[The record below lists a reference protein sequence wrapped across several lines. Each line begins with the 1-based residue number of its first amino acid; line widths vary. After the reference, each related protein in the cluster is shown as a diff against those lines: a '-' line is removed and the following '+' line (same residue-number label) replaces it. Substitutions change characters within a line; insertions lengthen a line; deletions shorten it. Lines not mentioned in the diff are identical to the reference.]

1 MRKAAV
7 NLRCIIGGT
16 DGEIRISGGCHRPRL
31 RPTVLRGSKGA
42 RKGCQPRTRTGFQPR
57 TIKGPPPEPSLHK
70 QYYRAVFKPSTP
82 FSRRIFGNKRSERHA
97 AIESLLQLARL
108 KIGLTYD
115 EREKI
120 ISAMA
125 GTGLQ
130 PTGTG
135 LQRPTLDLVCHSGGG
150 IDAESHMPPMH
161 AFLEKGVGS
170 QRTGTVRIFRGT
182 PMSHGKRQKT
192 GFRCA
197 MTSSP
202 GTKYKTP
209 RWWGSWAS
217 TVEESFE
224 KFVTKHSDLFVP
236 NEAGRLRKLMHSPGS
251 SRETT
256 VATVHQI
263 YGLFRDGRPMP
274 PLFAKSSAAWKSWCE
289 RLPASGDGLPAK
301 YILWDADMVDTLM
314 RKHAPSEIMWLY
326 RKPTYAIQRCDVA
339 RWMIL
344 YVYGGLY
351 ADLDTFPNRPSYQ
364 QVSLGIPKMLAR
376 SYKHGPEW
384 EMKFIVATQGNS
396 QLIDIMLN
404 QVVNYKARMHM
415 KVYRTRPCRF
425 VYHTTGPYALR
436 RFLYFNSI
444 SETVNSFAM
453 NRPSRA
459 FPVEELY
466 WDRASSQPQD
476 GDRKTEK
483 AKGYEIL
490 TAFSM
495 SFRVADG
502 KTRVLVPTPPL
513 GEEDVDLPQV
523 PMSPRKRV
531 RSKSHAHIEPSCLK
545 RLRLHQD
552 SKGLR
557 LHTDCKFREQV
568 AAGSLQLAA
577 DKSQPNA
584 FHQLVNKACVPHH
597 GEGSV
602 QNGFQPVHVGFQPTN
617 G

>member
-1 MRKAAV
+1 MCLKKHAAV
-7 NLRCIIGGT
+7 
-16 DGEIRISGGCHRPRL
+16 
-31 RPTVLRGSKGA
+31 
-42 RKGCQPRTRTGFQPR
+42 
-57 TIKGPPPEPSLHK
+57 
-70 QYYRAVFKPSTP
+70 
-82 FSRRIFGNKRSERHA
+82 
-97 AIESLLQLARL
+97 ESLLQRASDQ
-108 KIGLTYD
+108 IGLKCD

-150 IDAESHMPPMH
+150 IDAESHMFPMH
-161 AFLEKGVGS
+161 AFLEKGVCR
-170 QRTGTVRIFRGT
+170 QRTGTVRIYPGKAKSRA
-182 PMSHGKRQKT
+182 SEGKRQRT

-197 MTSSP
+197 LNYSP
-202 GTKYKTP
+202 GTKDKTL
-209 RWWGSWAS
+209 RRWGSWAS

-224 KFVTKHSDLFVP
+224 KFVAKHSDLFVP

-251 SRETT
+251 SRETPVT
-256 VATVHQI
+256 TVHQI

-364 QVSLGIPKMLAR
+364 QVPLGIPKMPAR

-384 EMKFIVATQGNS
+384 EMEFIVATQGNS

-415 KVYRTRPCRF
+415 KAYRTRPCRF
-425 VYHTTGPYALR
+425 VYHTTGPLALR
-436 RFLYFNSI
+436 RFINSNSI
-444 SETVNSFAM
+444 SETVHSFVM
-453 NRPSRA
+453 NRPSPA
-459 FPVEELY
+459 FPAEKLY
-466 WDRASSQPQD
+466 WDRPSSQPRINFSRNKETAQ
-476 GDRKTEK
+476 
-483 AKGYEIL
+483 GYEIL

-495 SFRVADG
+495 SCDG
-502 KTRVLVPTPPL
+502 KNHRDRKTLVPTPPL

-523 PMSPRKRV
+523 PMSPRKRL
-531 RSKSHAHIEPSCLK
+531 RRKSHAPIEPSCLK

-557 LHTDCKFREQV
+557 LHTDCKFREQM

-577 DKSQPNA
+577 DKSRANA
-584 FHQLVNKACVPHH
+584 FHQLVTNACGPHH
-597 GEGSV
+597 GEGRER
-602 QNGFQPVHVGFQPTN
+602 NGFQPVHVCFQPMKGLQPIEGGKASRLNDVSSKGLQSEVKNELKQAFSQEEREALNDILRLFRTERRCASVN
-617 G
+617 GAFTLLQKATQDFINSSPGDLPV